1 MSDFLARIFGKSASQ
16 AARTSG
22 DQSPSV
28 NYHGNGSVNISY
40 GQSHADADR
49 RQEELL
55 SAIARDKGVPVAPLQ
70 AVLARLGVLNVTV
83 DDIPARLQAAATRL
97 LELEKTLAQPIQGD
111 ATAQAAREEA
121 RRLIDLGDLVAA
133 EATLRQGRQEARQRR
148 EDSQRIEATMAA
160 DEARLAKLALRYRDA
175 AALFAE
181 AADLVRFDAKAS
193 WAYLLE
199 QAAALYLQGKE
210 FGDIA
215 ALAESITVHKQALAL
230 APRDSE
236 PLDWAITQ
244 NSLGGTLQTLSE
256 RDGNRTRLEEAV
268 TAYRAALEEYTR
280 ESAPLVWAKIQNN
293 LGNALQTLGRP
304 EEAIIAYR
312 SALEEETR
320 DSTPLD
326 WAATQHNLGGAL
338 RALGAREAGT
348 ARHREAVIAFLEA
361 LKIRTRDLVPLDWAR
376 TQDALGG
383 VLTEFGEKEASLE
396 VLEAAVIAYRA
407 ALEERTRERVPPSWA
422 MTQHNL
428 GGALAAL
435 GRLAQDT
442 ALLDQAASAFRAAL
456 EERTR
461 ERAPLQWANSQFGL
475 GNCLATLAEHSLTPG
490 PILADAITHM
500 QNAADGYRQVGHPHY
515 TFIAEQRLAE
525 LKAQAQ

>member
-1 MSDFLARIFGKSASQ
+1 VGSATQQHAAQIAELARQLTVTQQ
-16 AARTSG
+16 AAIGLLRNLG
-22 DQSPSV
+22 D
-28 NYHGNGSVNISY
+28 
-40 GQSHADADR
+40 A
-49 RQEELL
+49 
-55 SAIARDKGVPVAPLQ
+55 
-70 AVLARLGVLNVTV
+70 NVSLEQLPNQLET
-83 DDIPARLQAAATRL
+83 AATRF
-97 LELEKTLAQPIQGD
+97 LELEKTLAQPIKDD
-111 ATAQAAREEA
+111 AAAQTTRDEA
-121 RRLIDLGDLVAA
+121 RRLIDQGDFEEAA
-133 EATLRQGRQEARQRR
+133 ARLRQGRQEARRR
-148 EDSQRIEATMAA
+148 RQESQRIEATLTA
-160 DEARLAKLALRYRDA
+160 DEAGLAKLALRYRDA

-193 WAYLLE
+193 WAHLLE
-199 QAAALYLQGKE
+199 QADVLYLQGKE

-256 RDGNRTRLEEAV
+256 RDGNKTRLEEAV
-268 TAYRAALEEYTR
+268 TAYREALKECTR
-280 ESAPLVWAKIQNN
+280 DRLPPAWAKIQSN

-304 EEAIIAYR
+304 EEAVIAYR

-320 DSTPLD
+320 DSMPLD
-326 WAATQHNLGGAL
+326 WAATQHNLGVAL

-348 ARHREAVIAFLEA
+348 ARYREAVIAFLEA

-383 VLTEFGEKEASLE
+383 VLADFGGKEASSE
-396 VLEAAVIAYRA
+396 ALEAAVIAYRA

-428 GGALAAL
+428 GSALAEL

-475 GNCLATLAEHSLTPG
+475 GNCLATLAERSLTPG
-490 PILADAITHM
+490 PILVDAITHM

-525 LKAQAQ
+525 LKAQAE